1 MKTTNTVQVSFD
13 IMQALVS
20 KDYEKVI
27 DYADEIQKKLL
38 FNWNAKNKKVLEQL
52 ILQSRNVL
60 NIWTDSIAKKRLWM
74 ALIRCGAW
82 IGTLETLEKSIYEES
97 MDLWAQRR
105 LSKSISSIKHVP
117 EIVGLLEVRGVMTH
131 SEMVEELHLKHASTL
146 TEIIKK
152 ISDLELIEIRKAG
165 KFNLYSLTDTGV
177 RYAKQLRTGRD
188 KQALLKEII
197 QEYDLRMNEAWLDSY
212 LQSADEK
219 MPIKSGQMIKVNMD
233 GEWYPN
239 SKVKQ
244 VLRKPCYDE
253 ELQEAT
259 EIEYLFVEKSKEK
272 LSVDETGA
280 QVYG

>member
-1 MKTTNTVQVSFD
+1 MKTTNTVQVNFD
-13 IMQALVS
+13 ITQAFVL

-27 DYADEIQKKLL
+27 DYAEEIQKRLL

-52 ILQSRNVL
+52 ILQSWNIL

-188 KQALLKEII
+188 KQALLKKII
-197 QEYDLRMNEAWLDSY
+197 QEYDLQKNEAWLDSY

-219 MPIKSGQMIKVNMD
+219 MPIKPGQMIKVNMD
-233 GEWYPN
+233 GEW
-239 SKVKQ
+239 
-244 VLRKPCYDE
+244 
-253 ELQEAT
+253 
-259 EIEYLFVEKSKEK
+259 
-272 LSVDETGA
+272 
-280 QVYG
+280 